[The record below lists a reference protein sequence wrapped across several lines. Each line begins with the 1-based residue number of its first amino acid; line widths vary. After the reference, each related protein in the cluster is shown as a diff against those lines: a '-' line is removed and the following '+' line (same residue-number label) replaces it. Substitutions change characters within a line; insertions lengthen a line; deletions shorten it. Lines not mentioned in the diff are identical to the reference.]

1 MKYIKQHKLSYL
13 GLAIMVAALSACS
26 DDDDDNVNSTTDDIT
41 PSPAIYEVSLTNI
54 TQGQIFSPPAVLTHS
69 PQMPLWTAGTSA
81 SVALEALAEGGDTSQ
96 LSSLAGIEQSIAS
109 TGPILPGE
117 TMNWSVELSEM
128 DAQALSLATMLIN
141 TNDGFTGLTDMDLSN
156 LSMGDSYQK
165 MLMVYDA
172 GTEMNDEIAMPGSG
186 GEAFNASREGD
197 VDRVYA
203 HAGVLTSIELNSSV
217 LLPEHKFDNPAGK
230 LIIKRVQ

>member
-1 MKYIKQHKLSYL
+1 MRI
-13 GLAIMVAALSACS
+13 CN
-26 DDDDDNVNSTTDDIT
+26 DDMMPTS
-41 PSPAIYEVSLTNI
+41 SIYEVSLTNI
-54 TQGQIFSPPAVLTHS
+54 TQGQIFSPPAVLAHT
-69 PQMPLWTAGTSA
+69 PKMPLWTAGASA

-96 LSSLAGIEQSIAS
+96 LSALPGIEKSIAS

-117 TMNWSVELSEM
+117 TMNWTVELSEM

-141 TNDGFTGLTDMDLSN
+141 TNDGFTGLTDMDLSS
-156 LSMGDSYQK
+156 LAMGESYQK
-165 MLMVYDA
+165 MLIVYDA

-186 GEAFNASREGD
+186 GEAFNTSRMGD

-203 HAGVLTSIELNSSV
+203 HAGVLTSLELSSSV